1 MNPRIPRSG
10 LVVALLS
17 ASFALPAAAL
27 AGNGGAPAPS
37 PVVDGQVDP
46 SFLLVT
52 QPSLFVGGIL
62 EISGTA
68 ADAANH
74 QVDIQSR
81 NATGAWQAVATTMA
95 DDKGSF
101 GTAWEPQASGEYE
114 LRAAITG
121 AQASDTTTA
130 SASRTIIVYGTA
142 RASWYGPGFYG
153 KHTACGQRLRRTT
166 VGIANRHLACGTQ
179 VAVTYRGKSM
189 VVPVIDRGPYAH
201 GIQWD
206 LTAAAA
212 KRLGVKVTSRI
223 GVVPMNL
230 SLDPPAL

>member
-1 MNPRIPRSG
+1 MTPRIPRSG

-17 ASFALPAAAL
+17 ASFALPAVAL
-27 AGNGGAPAPS
+27 AGNGGAPAPA
-37 PVVDGQVDP
+37 PVAAGQVDP

-68 ADAANH
+68 ADAANR

-81 NATGAWQAVATTMA
+81 DASGAWQAVATTTA
-95 DDKGSF
+95 DGKGSF
-101 GTAWEPQASGEYE
+101 GTAWEPQTSGEYE

-121 AQASDTTTA
+121 ALASDTTTA
-130 SASRTIIVYGTA
+130 SASRTILVYKTA

-166 VGIANRHLACGTQ
+166 VGIANRHLPCGTQ
-179 VAVTYRGKSM
+179 VAVTYRGRSM

-206 LTAAAA
+206 LTAAVA

-223 GVVPMNL
+223 GVVPMSL

>member
-1 MNPRIPRSG
+1 MNPRIPTSG

-17 ASFALPAAAL
+17 ASFALPATAL
-27 AGNGGAPAPS
+27 AGNGGTPAPAP
-37 PVVDGQVDP
+37 VANGQVDP

-52 QPSLFVGGIL
+52 QHSLFVGGIL
-62 EISGTA
+62 EISGSA

-81 NATGAWQAVATTMA
+81 DATGAWQAVATTLA
-95 DDKGSF
+95 DGKGSF
-101 GTAWEPQASGEYE
+101 ATAWEPQTSGEYE

-121 AQASDTTTA
+121 ALASDTTTA
-130 SASRTIIVYGTA
+130 SASRTILVYKTA

-153 KHTACGQRLRRTT
+153 KHTACGQRLRRRTL
-166 VGIANRHLACGTQ
+166 GIANRRLPCGTQ
-179 VAVTYRGKSM
+179 VAVTYRGRSM

-206 LTAAAA
+206 LTAAVAR
-212 KRLGVKVTSRI
+212 RLRVKVTSRI